1 MLLLSSCTPTPD
13 PIAYGSDICH
23 FCKMTIVDQQH
34 AAELVT
40 KKGKIFKFDA
50 IECLLNFQNE
60 NTATEF
66 AFRLV
71 NVFESPK
78 ELNKA
83 EESFYLISKAIP
95 SPMGAN
101 LTAFKN
107 EAAVQEALAS
117 KGGKILNW
125 QTLQQ
130 HFDSLV
136 LKDF

>member
-1 MLLLSSCTPTPD
+1 
-13 PIAYGSDICH
+13 
-23 FCKMTIVDQQH
+23 MTIVDQQH

-40 KKGKIFKFDA
+40 QKGKIFKFDA
-50 IECLLNFQNE
+50 IECLLNFQKE
-60 NTATEF
+60 NTETKF
-66 AFRLV
+66 AFQLV

-83 EESFYLISKAIP
+83 EESFFLISKAIP
-95 SPMGAN
+95 SPMGAY

-107 EAAVQEALAS
+107 EATAQEALTS
-117 KGGKILNW
+117 KGGKLFNW

-130 HFDSLV
+130 HFDSIV